1 MSHAT
6 VRGEDGVEGL
16 MDMLYAFIQLGC
28 HFMQLDVVDAAM
40 LKKAQ
45 EDPENYGTLVVR
57 VSGWSSRFRTL
68 EEQWQRLVIERTE
81 MGF

>member
-1 MSHAT
+1 
-6 VRGEDGVEGL
+6 
-16 MDMLYAFIQLGC
+16 
-28 HFMQLDVVDAAM
+28 VDAAM